1 MQSSSSCAA
10 ELLLR
15 SPTHRRH
22 VESAVAVVD
31 KVMAVITMVKHLL
44 SEMFR
49 DRGGEKEEVAKQADR
64 DKAAKY
70 AVMLQ
75 EVADP
80 LIQEI
85 THMVRST
92 ASRWICTPLSHT
104 DTQ

>member
-1 MQSSSSCAA
+1 MQKKGTGI
-10 ELLLR
+10 ED
-15 SPTHRRH
+15 

-31 KVMAVITMVKHLL
+31 KVMAVITMVKYL
-44 SEMFR
+44 SDMFR
-49 DRGGEKEEVAKQADR
+49 DRGGEKEEAAKQADR

-75 EVADP
+75 EIADP